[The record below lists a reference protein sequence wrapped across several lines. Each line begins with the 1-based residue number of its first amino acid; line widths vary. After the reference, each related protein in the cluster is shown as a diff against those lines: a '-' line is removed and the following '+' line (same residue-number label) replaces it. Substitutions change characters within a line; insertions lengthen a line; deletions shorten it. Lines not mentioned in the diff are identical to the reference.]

1 MAQLV
6 SSQNPLSSTRPL
18 TVGVIPDASALTT
31 WAAMSP
37 TQRSATC
44 DVIELRL
51 DTLKMPAADLRA
63 VLTQAGNSTPILLTA
78 RHPAEGGQG
87 SLVAAERM
95 EMIEPLLD
103 LAVLVDI
110 EIRSAMEMA
119 PLIKKAHAAGV
130 KVMGSFHDFQTT
142 PGEEVLRGAI
152 SFAQPA
158 GLDAVK
164 IATFINSP
172 ADLTR
177 LLTITAESHRL
188 RLSSMGMGSWGR
200 VSRLVLA
207 KAGSLLNYGFIGESN
222 APGQWPA
229 ARLKE
234 LLAEL

>member
-1 MAQLV
+1 MSLEQR
-6 SSQNPLSSTRPL
+6 T
-18 TVGVIPDASALTT
+18 AS
-31 WAAMSP
+31 
-37 TQRSATC
+37 C

-51 DTLKMPAADLRA
+51 DTLKTPAADIRMAL
-63 VLTQAGNSTPILLTA
+63 AGNQTPVLLTA

-87 SLVAAERM
+87 TVEAAGR
-95 EMIEPLLD
+95 IALLEPLLD
-103 LAVLVDI
+103 LAVLMDI
-110 EIRSAMEMA
+110 EMRSAMDMR
-119 PLIKKAHAAGV
+119 PLVQKAQGMGV
-130 KVMGSFHDFQTT
+130 RVIGSFHDFQTT

-152 SFAQPA
+152 NFAQPA

-164 IATFINSP
+164 LATFLNNP

-177 LLTITAESHRL
+177 LITLTSEVHRM
-188 RLSSMGMGSWGR
+188 RLSTMGMGPLGR

-207 KAGSLLNYGFIGESN
+207 KCGSLLNYGYLGEAN